1 MQAANRERRTWS
13 SIHRWVGL
21 WLGAWFALVG
31 LTGSILVYEEPL
43 DAWLNPRLLRDGR
56 HGPWLAPHEVLA
68 RVADDFP
75 RAGVERMRLP
85 AAPGEVYRVLM
96 LADLR
101 DRIDSPRIE
110 ATFSPV
116 TGALLGQ
123 RDAEAHGLSRPLL
136 LKTLYDFH
144 RNVLLGNAG
153 SNIVGLAGFL
163 LLGSAVTGVLT
174 ALPRK
179 RSGWARLVGVKLR
192 AGATRVL
199 FDVHRSTGTIVA
211 ALLVLAT
218 VTGSTLV
225 YINYVREIVG
235 FFSRVDPFPVIPW
248 RKAPSRDW
256 PSFEQVVARVRAAYP
271 ALAIAEVHVP
281 ARPTTGYLFYLRG
294 ADDVHRL
301 GDTIVWVHPAT
312 GELLVERSRRTR
324 TGGESVMHW
333 LFPLHTGSAFGAGGL
348 AAMCVAGLAPL
359 VLVFTGLW
367 VWLRKRRAE
376 RFELRRRERLAA

>member
-1 MQAANRERRTWS
+1 MPGVNRERRAWT
-13 SIHRWVGL
+13 SIHRWLGM

-31 LTGSILVYEEPL
+31 LTGSILVYEEPI
-43 DAWLNPRLLRDGR
+43 DAWLNPGLLREGLPGAR
-56 HGPWLAPHEVLA
+56 LPPHEVLA
-68 RVADDFP
+68 RVAEEFP
-75 RAGVERMRLP
+75 RGGVERMRLP
-85 AAPGEVYRVLM
+85 TAPGQVYRVLL
-96 LADLR
+96 LADVH

-123 RDAEAHGLSRPLL
+123 RAAEAHGLSRPLL

-153 SNIVGLAGFL
+153 SNLVGLAGFL
-163 LLGSAVTGVLT
+163 LLGSALTGVLT

-179 RSGWARLVGVKLR
+179 RSGWARVVGVKLR

-199 FDVHRSTGTIVA
+199 FDLHRSTGTMVA
-211 ALLVLAT
+211 VLLVLAT

-225 YINYVREIVG
+225 YLNYAREIVG
-235 FFSRVDPFPVIPW
+235 LFSRADPFPVIPW
-248 RKAPSRDW
+248 REAPLRDW
-256 PSFEQVVARVRAAYP
+256 PSFEQVVARVRAAHP
-271 ALAIAEVHVP
+271 ALAISEIHVP

-294 ADDVHRL
+294 AGDVHRL

-333 LFPLHTGSAFGAGGL
+333 LYPLHTGSAFGALGM
-348 AAMCVAGLAPL
+348 AAMCMAGLAPL
-359 VLVFTGLW
+359 LLVFTGLW
-367 VWLRKRRAE
+367 VWTRKRRAE
-376 RFELRRRERLAA
+376 AFELRRRERMAA